1 MKTIQELNKDLEAIE
16 AQLSERIDYCIE
28 QLTTSHVALLREIEK
43 GPSHFRK
50 DEGKT
55 ADIHRKN
62 IVAYGDEVEST
73 LLRGLTDSDGA
84 TDDES
89 RSARVQIN
97 GLLMLIKS
105 TRELSAKVE
114 SYE

>member
-16 AQLSERIDYCIE
+16 AQLTERIDYCIE
-28 QLTTSHVALLREIEK
+28 QMTTSHEELLKEIEK
-43 GPSHFRK
+43 GPFHFMK
-50 DEGKT
+50 DEGQT
-55 ADIHRKN
+55 MGIYRKN
-62 IVAYGDEVEST
+62 IVAYGDEVEDT
-73 LLRGLTDSDGA
+73 LLNALRDSDGN

-89 RSARVQIN
+89 RSARVKIN